1 MKLST
6 RGRYGVRLML
16 ELALHYGEGPVLL
29 KDIAERQGISEKYLW
44 QLINPLKTTG
54 LVNSR
59 RGAHGGY
66 VLGKPPEAISLKA
79 ILQILEGPLCLVD
92 CVDNPSLCKRSLS
105 CISRDIW
112 GEASKNMQQT
122 LEDTISVL
130 LKHEADLQKAK
141 RQFISPPPPPTRP
154 QTRQKPDEF
163 GRFSGN

>member
-16 ELALHYGEGPVLL
+16 ELALHYGEGPILL

-54 LVNSR
+54 LVNSQ

-66 VLGKPPEAISLKA
+66 VLGKAPEAISLKT
-79 ILQILEGPLCLVD
+79 ILQILEGTLCLVD
-92 CVDNPSLCKRSLS
+92 CVDNPSLCERSLS

-122 LEDTISVL
+122 LEDTTLAAMV
-130 LKHEADLQKAK
+130 E
-141 RQFISPPPPPTRP
+141 
-154 QTRQKPDEF
+154 RQKEKLKNET
-163 GRFSGN
+163 G

>member
-16 ELALHYGEGPVLL
+16 DLALHYGEGPILL
-29 KDIAERQGISEKYLW
+29 KDIAQRQEISEKYLW

-54 LVNSR
+54 LVNSL

-66 VLGKPPEAISLKA
+66 VLGKSPEAISIKV
-79 ILQILEGPLCLVD
+79 ILQVLEGPLCLVD
-92 CVDNPSLCKRSLS
+92 CVDNPAICGRSLS

-122 LEDTISVL
+122 LEDTTLAAMV
-130 LKHEADLQKAK
+130 E
-141 RQFISPPPPPTRP
+141 
-154 QTRQKPDEF
+154 RQKEKLKNET
-163 GRFSGN
+163 G

>member
-29 KDIAERQGISEKYLW
+29 KDIAERQGISERYLW
-44 QLINPLKTTG
+44 QLINPLKTKG
-54 LVNSR
+54 FVNSR

-66 VLGKPPEAISLKA
+66 VLGKAPEAISLKA
-79 ILQILEGPLCLVD
+79 ILQILEGSLCLVD
-92 CVDNPSLCKRSLS
+92 CVDNPALCERSPS

-122 LEDTISVL
+122 LEDTTLATMV
-130 LKHEADLQKAK
+130 E
-141 RQFISPPPPPTRP
+141 
-154 QTRQKPDEF
+154 RQKEKLKNET
-163 GRFSGN
+163 G

>member
-16 ELALHYGEGPVLL
+16 DLALHYGEGPILL

-54 LVNSR
+54 LVNSL

-66 VLGKPPEAISLKA
+66 VLGKSPEAISIKA
-79 ILQILEGPLCLVD
+79 ILQVLEGSLCLVD
-92 CVDNPSLCKRSLS
+92 CVDNPALCERSIS

-122 LEDTISVL
+122 LEDTTLAAMV
-130 LKHEADLQKAK
+130 E
-141 RQFISPPPPPTRP
+141 
-154 QTRQKPDEF
+154 RQKEKLKNET
-163 GRFSGN
+163 G

>member
-16 ELALHYGEGPVLL
+16 ELALHYGEGPILL

-54 LVNSR
+54 LVNSQ

-66 VLGKPPEAISLKA
+66 VLGKAPEAISLKA
-79 ILQILEGPLCLVD
+79 ILQILEGSLCLVD
-92 CVDNPSLCKRSLS
+92 CVDNPALCERSLS

-122 LEDTISVL
+122 LEDTTLAAMV
-130 LKHEADLQKAK
+130 E
-141 RQFISPPPPPTRP
+141 
-154 QTRQKPDEF
+154 RQKEKLKNET
-163 GRFSGN
+163 G

>member
-54 LVNSR
+54 LVNSL

-66 VLGKPPEAISLKA
+66 VLGKAPEAISLKA
-79 ILQILEGPLCLVD
+79 ILQILEGSLCLVD
-92 CVDNPSLCKRSLS
+92 CVDNPALCERSLL

-122 LEDTISVL
+122 LEDTTLAAMV
-130 LKHEADLQKAK
+130 E
-141 RQFISPPPPPTRP
+141 
-154 QTRQKPDEF
+154 RQKEKLKNET
-163 GRFSGN
+163 G